1 MFRLNGK
8 SYTRNAFYNLLRNK
22 GQTRT
27 LSSLPIRYQK
37 WISREYKSMQG
48 VIYRTKSGNIWAVV
62 HDMEG

>member
-8 SYTRNAFYNLLRNK
+8 SYTRNEFYNLLRNK

-27 LSSLPIRYQK
+27 LSSLPIRYKK

-48 VIYRTKSGNIWAVV
+48 VIYRTKSGDIWAVV
-62 HDMEG
+62 EDC